1 MGQILGHPEFR
12 SWQHSCQGSCCNSYL
27 SCSKI
32 ICSNDQVAIPH
43 QPYSGIHFW
52 YQFAVVYCHLILRY
66 QFNHILVE
74 NKHVYSYT
82 ASILPSSFL
91 CPYVLNFNCVVSE
104 TWVHPFSTTKPTTI
118 LSLKVESSCLFNIL
132 QLQPSNIFQQSSNF
146 HLKEWITKE
155 YICVQLSPRPNL
167 HFRSFIFFIKLLIIK
182 IPCFS
187 GPFRTVIFK

>member
-1 MGQILGHPEFR
+1 MLQLLSIMLQNYLQQRPSCHPTSTLQRYPLLVPIRSCILPFDP
-12 SWQHSCQGSCCNSYL
+12 
-27 SCSKI
+27 KI
-32 ICSNDQVAIPH
+32 SVQSH
-43 QPYSGIHFW
+43 FSGE
-52 YQFAVVYCHLILRY
+52 QT
-66 QFNHILVE
+66 
-74 NKHVYSYT
+74 VYSYT